1 MGILSVSMLAA
12 DFGHLAQSCAF
23 VNESPAQWVHL
34 DVMDGVFVPNI
45 SYGFPVMAAIAKHST
60 KVLDAHLMVINP
72 QQYYVRCKELGI
84 SWLTVHYEACPHLH
98 RDIQQIHQLGMKA
111 GVAINPATPVC
122 ILQNIV
128 AFADMI
134 LIMSVNPGF
143 GGQQFIEE
151 SLAKIEELRA
161 LRDKT
166 QTHFLIEVDGGISS
180 KNALSLYAAG
190 ADVLVSGNGVFNA
203 PDPLQAT
210 RAIIG

>member
-1 MGILSVSMLAA
+1 MGVLSVSMLAA
-12 DFGHLAQSCAF
+12 DFGHLAQSCTF

-60 KVLDAHLMVINP
+60 KILDAHLMVINP
-72 QQYYVRCKELGI
+72 QQYYTRCKDLGV

-128 AFADMI
+128 AFADLI

-151 SLAKIEELRA
+151 SLAKIEELRE
-161 LRDKT
+161 LRNKT
-166 QTHFLIEVDGGISS
+166 QTHFLIEVDGGISP
-180 KNALSLYAAG
+180 KNAPSLYVAG